1 MLMVIAMAR
10 MIIVMGRV
18 SICYIHHP
26 LERYVERDFVI
37 NTIFVRTRAMIVHW
51 WF

>member
-1 MLMVIAMAR
+1 MLMVIAMAQ
-10 MIIVMGRV
+10 MIV
-18 SICYIHHP
+18 SICYIYHP

-51 WF
+51 